1 MPTTLSRLPV
11 TLTADQRRLLAKAAA
26 VNGTSQSK
34 ILSELL
40 DAAAPVL
47 VRLIA
52 AVENV
57 QKLDA
62 QKRDLIRATI
72 EDAQAEA
79 EAHAAT
85 ALALLERISQP
96 PADRPPET
104 DAQRPPQEPPVVDLA
119 KARRSHLAARRR
131 PPTANR
137 GGEK

>member
-11 TLTADQRRLLAKAAA
+11 TLTAEQRRLLAKAAA

-85 ALALLERISQP
+85 ALALLERISAP
-96 PADRPPET
+96 PVDGRSAPPEVPT
-104 DAQRPPQEPPVVDLA
+104 VDLA
-119 KARRSHLAARRR
+119 AARKAHRR
-131 PPTANR
+131 RNLPPSC
-137 GGEK
+137 